1 MGRLNAERGHGAGD
15 KALKQVAEHMNK
27 WKRRIDSAGR
37 IGGEKF
43 GVLLPETDE
52 HGAFLVAERLR
63 RASRQAFGP
72 TPCP

>member
-1 MGRLNAERGHGAGD
+1 MT
-15 KALKQVAEHMNK
+15 K

-63 RASRQAFGP
+63 RATPPDLRTG
-72 TPCP
+72 PCPSRSRSAWPATPSTATSSAC

>member
-1 MGRLNAERGHGAGD
+1 
-15 KALKQVAEHMNK
+15 MNK

-63 RASRQAFGP
+63 RATRQTFGQGSLP
-72 TPCP
+72 LTIS